1 MEFNPQNSFEILL
14 LALILA
20 CISSSFAL
28 PLDKAETEVE
38 GVLNEGKERRVPRQV
53 NFQQRPDGTI
63 VGSMAFAN
71 AVDAPGFDNSFAV
84 SNSFEI
90 GPKGFSSSTA
100 SAFDSDIGGNKMS
113 FANSQAQ
120 NSRQDPFGGGMSA
133 ANAAASS
140 FSNPLFSGSNANA
153 NAFNSQFGGMPSFGK

>member
-1 MEFNPQNSFEILL
+1 V
-14 LALILA
+14 
-20 CISSSFAL
+20 
-28 PLDKAETEVE
+28 PLDKAEIDYTTV
-38 GVLNEGKERRVPRQV
+38 NEDRGKKAPRQV

-63 VGSMAFAN
+63 VGSFAVAN
-71 AVDAPGFDNSFAV
+71 AVDAPGFDNSFAL

-100 SAFDSDIGGNKMS
+100 SAFESDIGGNKMS

-133 ANAAASS
+133 ANAAANS
-140 FSNPLFSGSNANA
+140 FSNPMFSGSNANA
-153 NAFNSQFGGMPSFGK
+153 NSFNSQFGGMPSFGK